1 MTSYIVEPP
10 FDSFIEQQ
18 ITAGRFDNGKE
29 VVNEALK
36 FYQIYQDK
44 LQWLRNKVAQSIE
57 RGGQNTPEQVEA
69 YLEKIAGE

>member
-10 FDSFIEQQ
+10 LDSFIEQQ
-18 ITAGRFDNGKE
+18 ITAGHFNNASEVITESLRLFKE
-29 VVNEALK
+29 RAE
-36 FYQIYQDK
+36 K

-57 RGGQNTPEQVEA
+57 RGGQNTPEEIEA